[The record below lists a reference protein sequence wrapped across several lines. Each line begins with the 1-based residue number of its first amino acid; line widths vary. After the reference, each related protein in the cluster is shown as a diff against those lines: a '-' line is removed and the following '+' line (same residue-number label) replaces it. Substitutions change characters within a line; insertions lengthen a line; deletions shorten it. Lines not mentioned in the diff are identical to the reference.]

1 MLGVSVLGIAGNT
14 DAKTLRGDG
23 VWPTGRRGGLLL
35 PGPSV
40 RHPGLQMEAFWVS
53 SEEISNPHG
62 R

>member
-1 MLGVSVLGIAGNT
+1 MQDGSEEQSRV
-14 DAKTLRGDG
+14 GDG